1 MEINPYK
8 ALAQRLDALPNGFPP
23 TDSGQELDLLAK
35 IFSAEEATLA
45 AQLRLKK
52 ETAKQIAGR
61 LGVGA
66 IEISRPLKAMAR
78 RGVITAGRV
87 EGGLGFGLMPFV
99 VGIYEMQVDSLDK
112 ELAALFEE
120 YYLSAFGKQLAI
132 EPQVHRVIPVGESIG
147 VDIEIQPY
155 ESATQIL
162 EQAQDWGVLE
172 CICRKQKM
180 LLGDPCHHPIDVCMA
195 ISQAPGVFGS
205 GGYIKKVSKSEA
217 LATLQRAAEAGLV
230 HSVSNNQQGL
240 SYICNCCT
248 CSCAILRGI
257 AELGIANAVAR
268 SHFVNQVEESLC
280 LACGDCLDFCQ
291 FDALTMD
298 EVCHVSEV
306 KCVGCG
312 VCVSTC
318 PEGAL
323 GLVRRPIEETRPI
336 PRTMTDWMASRARER
351 RLDLS
356 EIL

>member
-1 MEINPYK
+1 MDKNPYK
-8 ALAQRLDALPNGFPP
+8 ALAEGLDALPNGFPS
-23 TDSGQELDLLAK
+23 TDDGLELDLLAK
-35 IFSAEEATLA
+35 IFSAEEAALA

-52 ETAKQIAGR
+52 ETAKQIADR
-61 LGVGA
+61 LGA
-66 IEISRPLKAMAR
+66 DSIEISRHLKAMAR
-78 RGVITAGRV
+78 RGVIAAGRIK
-87 EGGLGFGLMPFV
+87 GGLGFGLMPFV

-120 YYLSAFGKQLAI
+120 YYQRAFGQLLAI

-155 ESATQIL
+155 ESATEIL
-162 EQAQDWGVLE
+162 EQAQDWAVLE

-180 LLGDPCHHPIDVCMA
+180 MLGDPYHHPIDVCMA

-205 GGYIKKVSKSEA
+205 SEYIRKVSKSEA
-217 LATLQRAAEAGLV
+217 LATLPRAAEAGLV

-240 SYICNCCT
+240 AYICNCCT

-298 EVCHVSEV
+298 EVCHVNEN

-312 VCVSTC
+312 VCVQIC
-318 PEGAL
+318 PEAAL
-323 GLVRRPIEETRPI
+323 GLVRRPIEERQSI
-336 PRTMTDWMASRARER
+336 PRTMTDWMTIRARER

>member
-23 TDSGQELDLLAK
+23 TDSGLELDLLAK
-35 IFSAEEATLA
+35 IFSAEEADLA

-52 ETAKQIAGR
+52 ETAKQIASR
-61 LGVGA
+61 LGA
-66 IEISRPLKAMAR
+66 ETSEISRHLKAMAR

-120 YYLSAFGKQLAI
+120 YYQRAFGQLLAI

-147 VDIEIQPY
+147 VGIEIQPY
-155 ESATQIL
+155 ESATEIV

-180 LLGDPCHHPIDVCMA
+180 LLGDPCQHPIDVCMA
-195 ISQAPGVFGS
+195 ISQAPDVFGS
-205 GGYIKKVSKSEA
+205 GGYVRKVSKSEA
-217 LATLQRAAEAGLV
+217 LATLRRASEAGLV

-240 SYICNCCT
+240 AYICNCCT

-268 SHFVNQVEESLC
+268 SNFVNQVEESLC
-280 LACGDCLDFCQ
+280 VACGDCLDFCQ

-298 EVCHVSEV
+298 EVCHVNEV

-312 VCVSTC
+312 VCVPTC
-318 PEGAL
+318 PEDAL
-323 GLVRRPIEETRPI
+323 GLVRRPIEETQPI
-336 PRTMTDWMASRARER
+336 PRTMTDWMAIRARER